1 MREGTQECSSL
12 RASWRGYAVS
22 HRTLQFRVPQNC
34 WRTIDTRVRTPTL
47 QHEPVLFALTSWGVT
62 GDRNLILVR
71 EVIVPPESAF
81 VKTRSHG
88 AQWTAKYNLELL
100 NRCLE
105 GQYGLL
111 ILHRHAGS
119 HVRMSVDDL
128 DSAHRVIPRFQSDIA
143 LRAHASVV

>member
-1 MREGTQECSSL
+1 
-12 RASWRGYAVS
+12 SWRGCAVAPK
-22 HRTLQFRVPQNC
+22 TPQFRVPQNC
-34 WRTIDTRVRTPTL
+34 WRAIDTELRTTML
-47 QHEPVLFALTSWGVT
+47 QHEPVLFALTSSAVI

-100 NRCLE
+100 NRCLD

-111 ILHRHAGS
+111 ILHRHPGGC
-119 HVRMSVDDL
+119 VLMSPDDR
-128 DSAHRVIPRFQSDIA
+128 DSAHR
-143 LRAHASVV
+143 L